1 MEKHTLFKML
11 MIALGITFSISTVY
25 GSSLQGEPTTKEEPT
40 IIEILGLFET
50 HKDRSLVLPLEA
62 YLDGRQLTLTFFDAI
77 EDVTVS
83 IVGNS
88 GTVETRTVSFNDFQT
103 EIFDVSRYAAGNYSL
118 LITTPRGTSL
128 SGNFKID
135 I

>member
-1 MEKHTLFKML
+1 MKIRKKL
-11 MIALGITFSISTVY
+11 I
-25 GSSLQGEPTTKEEPT
+25 
-40 IIEILGLFET
+40 
-50 HKDRSLVLPLEA
+50 
-62 YLDGRQLTLTFFDAI
+62 LTFFDAI

-103 EIFDVSRYAAGNYSL
+103 EIFDVSRYAAANYNL

-128 SGNFKID
+128 SGNFKIGV
-135 I
+135 